1 MNLKELRNFDKD
13 DILEMMG
20 LQTKSSTGA
29 WVAGTLA
36 TFGIGLLVGA
46 GVGMLLAPKAGREL
60 RDDLRDRL
68 RRIPEDAN
76 DAVAAMSGRDSPTS
90 ASLTDRF
97 QTFHREEQRN
107 GAGSLRLRSSGPPCL
122 IFRRGG

>member
-20 LQTKSSTGA
+20 LQTKASTGA
-29 WVAGTLA
+29 WVAGTLG

-46 GVGMLLAPKAGREL
+46 GIGMLLAPKAGREL

-68 RRIPEDAN
+68 RRIPGDAN
-76 DAVAAMSGRDSPTS
+76 DAVAAMGGRESQN
-90 ASLTDRF
+90 ASK
-97 QTFHREEQRN
+97 
-107 GAGSLRLRSSGPPCL
+107 PY
-122 IFRRGG
+122 

>member
-29 WVAGTLA
+29 MLAGTLA

-76 DAVAAMSGRDSPTS
+76 DAVAAVSGRESQN
-90 ASLTDRF
+90 ASK
-97 QTFHREEQRN
+97 
-107 GAGSLRLRSSGPPCL
+107 PY
-122 IFRRGG
+122 

>member
-29 WVAGTLA
+29 MLAGTLA

-46 GVGMLLAPKAGREL
+46 GVGMLLRP
-60 RDDLRDRL
+60 
-68 RRIPEDAN
+68 RR
-76 DAVAAMSGRDSPTS
+76 AASCATICVIACAASPRTR
-90 ASLTDRF
+90 T
-97 QTFHREEQRN
+97 T
-107 GAGSLRLRSSGPPCL
+107 RS
-122 IFRRGG
+122 RR

>member
-29 WVAGTLA
+29 MLAGTLA

-46 GVGMLLAPKAGREL
+46 GVGLLLAPKAGREL

-76 DAVAAMSGRDSPTS
+76 DAVAAMSGRESQN
-90 ASLTDRF
+90 ASK
-97 QTFHREEQRN
+97 
-107 GAGSLRLRSSGPPCL
+107 PY
-122 IFRRGG
+122 

>member
-29 WVAGTLA
+29 MLAGTLA

-68 RRIPEDAN
+68 RRIPGDAN
-76 DAVAAMSGRDSPTS
+76 DAVAAMGGRESQN
-90 ASLTDRF
+90 ASK
-97 QTFHREEQRN
+97 
-107 GAGSLRLRSSGPPCL
+107 PY
-122 IFRRGG
+122 

>member
-29 WVAGTLA
+29 MLAGTLA

-76 DAVAAMSGRDSPTS
+76 DAVAAMGGRESNVSKPY
-90 ASLTDRF
+90 
-97 QTFHREEQRN
+97 
-107 GAGSLRLRSSGPPCL
+107 
-122 IFRRGG
+122 